1 MTDWKELYS
10 IELQKNMRLTTEN
23 VSLKKKLS
31 DIGVI
36 IKETP
41 NNMELG
47 DMIRQLSFFEDK

>member
-23 VSLKKKLS
+23 VTLKKKLS

-36 IKETP
+36 VKETP
-41 NNMELG
+41 NNMVLG
-47 DMIRQLSFFEDK
+47 RTIRQLDLFEDN